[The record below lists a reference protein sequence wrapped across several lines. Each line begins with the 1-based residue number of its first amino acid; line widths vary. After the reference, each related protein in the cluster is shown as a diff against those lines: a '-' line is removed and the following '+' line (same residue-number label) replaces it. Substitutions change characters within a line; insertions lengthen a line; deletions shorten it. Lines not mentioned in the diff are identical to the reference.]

1 MVLIQSQA
9 FKIIQYIVTK
19 NKKLAT
25 NSSVHIYINRINNT
39 LMLKIKAGYKLDVQI
54 PAAMKLVGRTK
65 KTTDKTKN
73 VENVPRLELVK
84 VGLIQC
90 NLVDYLSISTY
101 VRRAI

>member
-1 MVLIQSQA
+1 
-9 FKIIQYIVTK
+9 
-19 NKKLAT
+19 
-25 NSSVHIYINRINNT
+25 
-39 LMLKIKAGYKLDVQI
+39 MLKIKAGYKLDVQI